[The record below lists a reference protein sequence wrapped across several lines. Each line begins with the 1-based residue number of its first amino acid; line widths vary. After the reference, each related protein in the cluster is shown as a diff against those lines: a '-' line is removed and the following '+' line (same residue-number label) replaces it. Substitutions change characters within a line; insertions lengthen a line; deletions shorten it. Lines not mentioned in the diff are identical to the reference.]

1 MNIHPIRLLALG
13 TALLAAFYSEA
24 SAAALDVN
32 FGLNG
37 RVAVELGVYGSRAN
51 AVIVQPDG
59 KIVAA
64 GSSSSTTADKDFML
78 FRLLPDGSIDP
89 AFNSDGTVTT
99 AVGSF
104 DDEALTLALQ
114 PDGKILA
121 GGYSSNKNRDFALV
135 RYNSDGTLDHSFGA
149 EGIAVTA
156 VGSSHDEI
164 TDMIVQEDGSIVI
177 AGVAQGVN
185 GRVVVLGRYL
195 ANGTPDLSFAKE
207 GFSLSVVGVDAQ
219 AESVALTESGRI
231 LVSGSY
237 SDGQRRGLMVLGFDA
252 AGQLDKEFG
261 DNGIAIPPDSSVFS
275 EGYGMFVNKDG
286 GILVAGSVGKE
297 NKRDA
302 ALFRFTAEGRPDSDL
317 GVLATAVGT
326 QDDVLYDVVVIDE
339 TIVAAG
345 FKTVDQQREFLLITY
360 SKDTGAAQENSAQFT
375 TSAVVTTGFS
385 GGKDTSTALAAVSEN
400 SVVAVGESKAAAG
413 SSAAA
418 VSKYT
423 TAIAANSSTTAN
435 NVLGINTLSDV
446 NTGNQYI
453 LTGTPYELTRTTVII
468 PAEVLNGLSNVT
480 QRGLVFGTMPN
491 PVLTSSASSSS
502 SSSSNSNTSNNAP
515 VMSNLSPSNGD
526 ISTAYATLSLSTDVN
541 ATCKYDNITP
551 NKDYDQ
557 MASTF
562 ATTGAK
568 EHSQLVTNLQ
578 DGEKKYYVRCKNTAS
593 GAVNTT
599 DGIISFAVTIT
610 ATDPTYSYQLFVDY
624 EKMVNNALKNVGNF
638 FVGTAIAADSTTAD
652 ATATTSETKFLEEG
666 NTSAGSGSGAF
677 SSKLKNL
684 KPGTFFYARA
694 YAVSGGTTY
703 YGNQVSFRT
712 ADSCFIATAA
722 FGSVFDPAVQ
732 ILRDFRDQFMSGNAV
747 SRSLINFYYQHS
759 PSIADVIS
767 QHNTLRFAVRMLLLP
782 VIGVAWIAL
791 HIGLSE
797 LFFLVI
803 AGFGLILCS
812 QYALRLL
819 RRRSKAVSI

>member
-1 MNIHPIRLLALG
+1 MNIHPIRLLALCS
-13 TALLAAFYSEA
+13 ALLAALCSEA
-24 SAAALDVN
+24 SAAAALDVN
-32 FGLNG
+32 FGHDG

-99 AVGSF
+99 AVGPF

-121 GGYSSNKNRDFALV
+121 AGYSSSDKNRDFALV
-135 RYNSDGTLDHSFGA
+135 RYNSDGTLDHSFGT
-149 EGIAVTA
+149 EGMAVTA

-231 LVSGSY
+231 FVSGSY

-252 AGQLDKEFG
+252 TGELDKKFG
-261 DNGIAIPPDSSVFS
+261 DNGIAIPTDSSVFS

-317 GVLATAVGT
+317 GVLVTAVGT
-326 QDDVLYDVVVIDE
+326 QDDVLYDVVVTDE

-400 SVVAVGESKAAAG
+400 SVVAVGESEAAAG

-435 NVLGINTLSDV
+435 NVIGTNTLSDV

-453 LTGTPYELTRTTVII
+453 ITGTPYELTRTTVII

-491 PVLTSSASSSS
+491 PVLTSSA
-502 SSSSNSNTSNNAP
+502 NSNTSNNAP
-515 VMSNLSPSNGD
+515 VMSNLSPSNGT
-526 ISTAYATLSLSTDVN
+526 IGTASATLSLSTDVN
-541 ATCKYDNITP
+541 ATCKYDITP
-551 NKDYDQ
+551 NKAYDQ
-557 MASTF
+557 MASAF

-568 EHSQLVTNLQ
+568 EHSHSVTGLQ
-578 DGEKKYYVRCKNTAS
+578 NGDEKKYYVRCKNTS
-593 GAVNTT
+593 SNAVNTT
-599 DGIISFAVTIT
+599 DGVISFK
-610 ATDPTYSYQLFVDY
+610 VDI
-624 EKMVNNALKNVGNF
+624 GSS
-638 FVGTAIAADSTTAD
+638 STTDTTPPVVTETTKATFSEDGIVSLSVSTNEKAMCRYSNDESDGYDAMTKSFSVSAD
-652 ATATTSETKFLEEG
+652 GKNHSVVLGKQEEG
-666 NTSAGSGSGAF
+666 THVYYARCKDNAGNKNTSGTKIQFTVQAGNDTGPERSGW
-677 SSKLKNL
+677 
-684 KPGTFFYARA
+684 
-694 YAVSGGTTY
+694 
-703 YGNQVSFRT
+703 NQAEIF
-712 ADSCFIATAA
+712 
-722 FGSVFDPAVQ
+722 
-732 ILRDFRDQFMSGNAV
+732 
-747 SRSLINFYYQHS
+747 
-759 PSIADVIS
+759 
-767 QHNTLRFAVRMLLLP
+767 
-782 VIGVAWIAL
+782 
-791 HIGLSE
+791 
-797 LFFLVI
+797 
-803 AGFGLILCS
+803 
-812 QYALRLL
+812 
-819 RRRSKAVSI
+819 